1 MPVRDSNEW
10 PKRKSNKTLILHVPL
25 IGYQDIKP
33 LLHRANTSNTHTHV
47 NWYVYTSIYCIYTA
61 CQDLVTGG
69 RTRFKHGWTI
79 CLNLLTFD
87 DVVRMLR
94 FGNRDELISN
104 IHDPS
109 IYAKQHL
116 YNYPRYFICNSTKS
130 FHPGRFVTLLVP
142 TGVCV
147 CVCACTCNS
156 LSTLLV

>member
-109 IYAKQHL
+109 MQNNI
-116 YNYPRYFICNSTKS
+116 STTILGILCAILQNLS
-130 FHPGRFVTLLVP
+130 ILVDLSVYLNWH
-142 TGVCV
+142 TYRCV
-147 CVCACTCNS
+147 CVCE
-156 LSTLLV
+156 